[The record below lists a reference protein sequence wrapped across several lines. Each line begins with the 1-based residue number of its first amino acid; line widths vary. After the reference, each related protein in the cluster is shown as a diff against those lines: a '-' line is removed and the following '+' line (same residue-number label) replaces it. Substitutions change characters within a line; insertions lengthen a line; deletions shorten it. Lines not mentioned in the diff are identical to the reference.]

1 MNFRK
6 TPNSL
11 WPRGHFYFLPT
22 SGLLSSVFLIKKGLV
37 PREPCAASSQ
47 CSSRSIFQLS
57 RREREFLFFSFV
69 FRDENE
75 SRLMK
80 KGLVPQGALCSAR
93 SPTGSKGLFHDMQDL
108 EQNFYHD
115 WTTFQIVCPFHLQI
129 VCHQIKW
136 KACHH
141 TFCVIWT
148 KKGKESYLEMKGLY
162 LCICVCVYLCIF
174 VVRGMCH
181 KLCLLM
187 LTGKLSLSICI
198 CVLAFLYLCI
208 CVCVYLCIFV
218 LRGMCHKLCLLMLT
232 GKLPVSSAS
241 SVSLAGSVRSVIVS
255 SEYLEN
261 IHHFDF
267 NSMLLFLFIAQSVDH
282 KWQRTSRTIQKYDC

>member
-1 MNFRK
+1 M
-6 TPNSL
+6 
-11 WPRGHFYFLPT
+11 
-22 SGLLSSVFLIKKGLV
+22 

-187 LTGKLSLSICI
+187 LTGKL
-198 CVLAFLYLCI
+198 
-208 CVCVYLCIFV
+208 
-218 LRGMCHKLCLLMLT
+218 
-232 GKLPVSSAS
+232 PVSSAS

-267 NSMLLFLFIAQSVDH
+267 NSTCCFYSLLSQLTTNDKEQVEQYKSMIVSSICQL
-282 KWQRTSRTIQKYDC
+282 

>member
-1 MNFRK
+1 
-6 TPNSL
+6 
-11 WPRGHFYFLPT
+11 
-22 SGLLSSVFLIKKGLV
+22 
-37 PREPCAASSQ
+37 
-47 CSSRSIFQLS
+47 
-57 RREREFLFFSFV
+57 
-69 FRDENE
+69 
-75 SRLMK
+75 
-80 KGLVPQGALCSAR
+80 
-93 SPTGSKGLFHDMQDL
+93 
-108 EQNFYHD
+108 
-115 WTTFQIVCPFHLQI
+115 
-129 VCHQIKW
+129 
-136 KACHH
+136 
-141 TFCVIWT
+141 
-148 KKGKESYLEMKGLY
+148 
-162 LCICVCVYLCIF
+162 
-174 VVRGMCH
+174 MCH
-181 KLCLLM
+181 KLCLPM

-282 KWQRTSRTIQKYDC
+282 K